1 MIYKSLKHCFLFSI
15 SIILV
20 VATVK
25 AQVTLKDNGTKVTIS
40 NGLISMVV
48 VKGSAQVTSVSYKGS
63 VNLLGSK
70 GDYYTVHVTHDS
82 VDAWLGLSA
91 SSFKVVTNTADEVDI
106 AMKNP
111 KLGADSVNVNGF
123 FDVTK
128 HYVVHRGDAGYYTY
142 VVWKHHANQPA
153 GGFYQQRT
161 TFDGCSL
168 FNSSSTRTSYDY
180 SGVEKNGASIGGD
193 LLTNSITNAVYKLPL
208 TSYYT
213 DSVGYTEDHYP
224 VWTKYDWA
232 VYSGDST
239 SNHNT
244 WGSACDQYG
253 IWRLCPS
260 EEFLNGGP
268 TKLRGGVQAG
278 EVDLNTN
285 EGHGIGNVDNSI
297 SKGLEWQKVYG
308 PFKMYFNA
316 GTDHNQLWADAQ
328 QKGKQEVAQWPYSW
342 VNEPDSV
349 YTKTRSNVIGQITVP
364 GKSTAYAMVILGK
377 DTSFGD
383 DTGINWMFQGGT
395 NYLFW
400 NKADSTGRFSI
411 PKVRPGTYKLF
422 SYIPGIFNELQIK
435 NIVVGVD
442 STTDLGIINWD
453 APMRQQ
459 TIWRIGTPDHSAGE
473 FKWGQR
479 MRQFGLWWR
488 YLEETGQN
496 DLNYTIGQS
505 NEATDWYY
513 AQPVV
518 AVAKGA
524 YFAPKW
530 NVKFNL
536 STIPPNPAV
545 VRFALSGS
553 MGSAYY
559 IDVNG
564 TTITPGG
571 TKGVYTIDDM
581 AYYRDN
587 IKVGQYSYAEYSF
600 NPKLLKLGD
609 NTITIRQRKT
619 ASNTWDTT
627 KGKPVLP
634 GGGIQYDCIELAAGK
649 IVSSSSLL
657 PLSLTQFVGTLLKDK
672 TCLVWTTTNEQKTKV
687 FEVETSTDGK
697 VFSTLSSVLANGGI
711 NSFARYQF
719 VDEAPKDGINY
730 YRLKIVDNNGIY
742 TYSKTISIN
751 KALSTKSIELTAVYP
766 NAFSNQLTVNCN
778 AAKSEK
784 IEMQIVSSNG
794 IVLKSIKVAVQ
805 KGKNSLQLNNLEA
818 LASGVYFLKLIGV
831 DSGTVQRVVKL

>member
-1 MIYKSLKHCFLFSI
+1 MLHKLVKQWFALTI
-15 SIILV
+15 STLL
-20 VATVK
+20 VATATH
-25 AQVTLKDNGTKVTIS
+25 AQVTLKDNGSKVTIT

-48 VKGSAQVTSVSYKGS
+48 VKGSAQVTSVTYKGS

-70 GDYYTVHVTHDS
+70 GDYYTVHITHDT
-82 VDAWLGLSA
+82 VDAWIGLG
-91 SSFKVVTNTADEVDI
+91 SSVYTVVTNTTDMVDI
-106 AMKNP
+106 AMQNP
-111 KLGADSVNVNGF
+111 KMGADSVNVNGF

-128 HYVVHRGDAGYYTY
+128 HYVVRSGDAGYYTY

-153 GGFYQQRT
+153 AGFYQQRT
-161 TFDGCSL
+161 TFDGCTL
-168 FNSSSTRTSYDY
+168 FNSSATHTSYDY
-180 SGVEKNGASIGGD
+180 SGVEKNGVSIGGD
-193 LLTNSITNAVYKLPL
+193 LLTNQITNAVFQLPL

-213 DSVGYTEDHYP
+213 DSVGYTENHYP

-285 EGHGIGNVDNSI
+285 EGHGINTVDNSI
-297 SKGLEWQKVYG
+297 AKSLEWQKTYG
-308 PFKMYFNA
+308 PIKMYFNA
-316 GTDHNQLWADAQ
+316 GTDHNLLWTDAQ

-364 GKSTAYAMVILGK
+364 GKSTANAMVILGR
-377 DTSFGD
+377 DTSFGG

-400 NKADSTGRFSI
+400 NKADSLGRFSI
-411 PKVRPGTYKLF
+411 SKVRPGTYKLF
-422 SYIPGIFNELQIK
+422 SYIPGIFDELQIK
-435 NIVVGVD
+435 NVVVGAD
-442 STTDLGIINWD
+442 SITDLGTINWD

-459 TIWRIGTPDHSAGE
+459 SIWRIGTPDHSAGE

-518 AVAKGA
+518 AVSGGK

-530 NVKFNL
+530 NVKFNI
-536 STIPPNPAV
+536 TAIPPSPAV

-571 TKGVYTIDDM
+571 TKGVYTVDDA

-587 IKVGQYSYAEYSF
+587 IKVGQYTYAEYTF
-600 NPKLLKLGD
+600 NPNLLKIGA
-609 NTITIRQRKT
+609 NTITFRQRKT

-634 GGGIQYDCIELAAGK
+634 GGGIQYDCVELAAGK
-649 IVSSSSLL
+649 IVPSSTLL
-657 PLSLTQFVGTLLKDK
+657 PLTLTQFVGTLVDGKAN
-672 TCLVWTTTNEQKTKV
+672 LVWTTANEQNTKV
-687 FEVETSTDGK
+687 FEVETSTDGILFTK
-697 VFSTLSSVLANGGI
+697 QNIVMAKGGA
-711 NSFARYQF
+711 NSFARYQY
-719 VDEAPKDGINY
+719 VDEAPKAGINY
-730 YRLKIVDNNGIY
+730 YRVKIIDNNGSF
-742 TYSKTISIN
+742 TYSKTILLHN
-751 KALSTKSIELTAVYP
+751 AVNTKALELSAVYP
-766 NAFSNQLTVNCN
+766 NAFSNLLNVICN
-778 AAKSEK
+778 ASHNET
-784 IEMQIVSSNG
+784 IEMQLISLSG
-794 IVLKSIKVAVQ
+794 EVLKSIKANVV
-805 KGKNSLQLNNLEA
+805 KGQNNLHLNGLEA
-818 LASGVYFLKLIGV
+818 LASGVYFLKLIGA
-831 DSGTVQRVVKL
+831 DANAVQKVIKL

>member
-1 MIYKSLKHCFLFSI
+1 MQNTLFKLLMLTIVSFLAFTQS
-15 SIILV
+15 S
-20 VATVK
+20 

-48 VKGSAQVTSVSYKGS
+48 VKGSAQVTSVTYKGS
-63 VNLLGSK
+63 INLLGSK

-91 SSFKVVTNTADEVDI
+91 SSFKIVTNTPDLVDI
-106 AMKNP
+106 AMQNP
-111 KLGADSVNVNGF
+111 KLGADSINVNGF

-128 HYVVHRGDAGYYTY
+128 HYVVHKGDAGYYTY

-168 FNSSSTRTSYDY
+168 FSSSSTHTSYDY
-180 SGVEKNGASIGGD
+180 SGVEKNGVSIGGD
-193 LLTNSITNAVYKLPL
+193 LLTNSITDAVFKLPL
-208 TSYYT
+208 NSYYT
-213 DSVGYTEDHYP
+213 DSTGYSEDHYP

-232 VYSGDST
+232 VYAGDST

-278 EVDLNTN
+278 EVGLNTN
-285 EGHGIGNVDNSI
+285 EGHGIGKVDNSI
-297 SKGLEWQKVYG
+297 AKGLEWQKVYG

-316 GTDHNQLWADAQ
+316 GPDHNQLWADAQ
-328 QKGKQEVAQWPYSW
+328 QKGKQEVTQWPYSW

-364 GKSTAYAMVILGK
+364 GISTAGAMVILGK
-377 DTSFGD
+377 DTSFGG

-400 NKADSTGRFSI
+400 NKADSLGRFTIS
-411 PKVRPGTYKLF
+411 KVRPGSYKLF
-422 SYIPGIFNELQIK
+422 SYIPGIFDELKIK
-435 NIVVGVD
+435 NVVVGAD
-442 STTDLGIINWD
+442 SITDLGTINWD

-488 YLEETGQN
+488 YFEETGKN
-496 DLNYTIGQS
+496 DLTYTIGQS
-505 NEATDWYY
+505 NPATDWYY

-518 AVAKGA
+518 AVAGGG

-536 STIPPNPAV
+536 TAIPPSPAV

-571 TKGVYTIDDM
+571 TRGVYTIDDA

-587 IKVGQYSYAEYSF
+587 IKVGQYSYAEYTF
-600 NPKLLKLGD
+600 NPSLLKIGT
-609 NTITIRQRKT
+609 NTITFRQRKT

-634 GGGIQYDCIELAAGK
+634 GGGMQYDCVELAAGK
-649 IVSSSSLL
+649 IVPSSTLL
-657 PLSLTQFVGTLLKDK
+657 PLTLTQFVGTLQDEKNS
-672 TCLVWTTTNEQKTKV
+672 LVWTTANELNTKG
-687 FEVETSTDGK
+687 FEVERSADGIIFTK
-697 VFSTLSSVLANGGI
+697 QNSVTAKGGR
-711 NSFARYQF
+711 NSFARY
-719 VDEAPKDGINY
+719 VYIDENPTLGNNY
-730 YRLKIVDNNGIY
+730 YRLKMLDNNGSF
-742 TYSKTISIN
+742 TYSKTILLNNKIGIT
-751 KALSTKSIELTAVYP
+751 KALSLKAVYP
-766 NAFSNQLTVNCN
+766 NAFTNQLSINCDAN
-778 AAKSEK
+778 HNEA
-784 IEMQIVSSNG
+784 IGVQITSVSG
-794 IVLKSIKVAVQ
+794 AVVKSIKVHVV
-805 KGKNSLQLNNLEA
+805 KGGNIFHLNGLDA
-818 LASGVYFLKLIGV
+818 LPSGAYFLKLIGADASV
-831 DSGTVQRVVKL
+831 VQKVVKL